1 MEGSDFA
8 FISFAL
14 FYFAYTIIRKSFV
27 HGFSHLNEIMIFFFL
42 LFIYKMIFPNSFDCG
57 TMWNYK
63 AQNQLLFYEAYEVD
77 FLADDE

>member
-1 MEGSDFA
+1 M
-8 FISFAL
+8 
-14 FYFAYTIIRKSFV
+14 
-27 HGFSHLNEIMIFFFL
+27 
-42 LFIYKMIFPNSFDCG
+42 YKIIFPNSFDCG